1 MINDIK
7 ADPEHQAR
15 KKHKEQPSLG
25 QTTQDAADPLA
36 LIDPVIAESIV
47 ATETVSALEAPD
59 AAGPQFVRW
68 FREVAPYVHAFR
80 GKTFVVAFG
89 GELVQANALNALVQD
104 LSLLSALGIRLV
116 LVHGSRPQVNEQL
129 RLKGYSQ
136 QFGRGMQ
143 PTDDAALECAKEAAG
158 EIRLDIEA
166 AFSQGLPN
174 TPMSHAQIRVIS
186 GNFVTARPTGVID
199 GVDYRHTGKVR
210 KTDTEAMKAAIERG
224 SIVVLSPLG
233 FSPTGEAF
241 NLAMEDLA
249 TSVAVSLRAEKLIF
263 LTETPGVMGADGRVD
278 TELARLDADALLAS
292 GAIDE
297 DTAFYLHY
305 ASRAVK
311 RGVARA
317 HMVPFNMD
325 GSVLLE
331 IFTHDGVGTMV
342 VEDTLDD
349 LRPATIDDVGAIL
362 RLIEPLEQDGTIVAR
377 GRASIERDVENFSV
391 LEHDGVIFG
400 CATMHHFPKDQMAE
414 MGCLIVHPEWQ
425 GSGEGELLLR
435 HMESRARALGVKR
448 LFVLTTRTA
457 HWFIKRG
464 FVQGGVADL
473 PKERQAA
480 YNRSRNSL
488 IFIKRL

>member
-1 MINDIK
+1 MTTSIDLK
-7 ADPEHQAR
+7 LSPEP
-15 KKHKEQPSLG
+15 EQGSEPE
-25 QTTQDAADPLA
+25 Q
-36 LIDPVIAESIV
+36 
-47 ATETVSALEAPD
+47 ETVSALEAPEHS
-59 AAGPQFVRW
+59 APQFVRW

-129 RLKGYSQ
+129 RLKGYTQ
-136 QFGRGMQ
+136 QFGRGLQ

-186 GNFVTARPTGVID
+186 GNFVTAKPMGVID
-199 GVDYRHTGKVR
+199 GTDYRHTGTVR
-210 KTDTEAMKAAIERG
+210 KLDIDAMKSAIERG

-241 NLAMEDLA
+241 NLTMEELA
-249 TSVAVSLRAEKLIF
+249 TSVAVGLRAEKLIF
-263 LTETPGVMGADGRVD
+263 ITETPGVIGADGNVD
-278 TELARLDADALLAS
+278 TELARLDADALLAA
-292 GAIDE
+292 GELDE
-297 DTAFYLHY
+297 ITAFYLHY

-317 HMVPFNMD
+317 HLVPFSLD
-325 GSVLLE
+325 GVVLLE

-362 RLIEPLEQDGTIVAR
+362 RLIEPLEQDGTLVPR
-377 GRASIERDVENFSV
+377 GRAVIEREVENFSV

-400 CATMHHFPKDQMAE
+400 CATLNEFPEDQMAE
-414 MGCLIVHPEWQ
+414 MACLIVHPEWQ
-425 GSGEGELLLR
+425 GTGEGDLLLR
-435 HMESRARALGVKR
+435 HMEARARASGAKR

-457 HWFIKRG
+457 HWFMKRG
-464 FVQGGVADL
+464 FVQGGVSDL

-480 YNRSRNSL
+480 YNRQRNSL
-488 IFIKRL
+488 VFIKRL